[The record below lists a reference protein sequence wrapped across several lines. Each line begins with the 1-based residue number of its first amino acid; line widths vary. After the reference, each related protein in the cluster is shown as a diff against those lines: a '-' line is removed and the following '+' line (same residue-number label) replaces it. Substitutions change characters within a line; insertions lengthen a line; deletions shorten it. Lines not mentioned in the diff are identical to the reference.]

1 MEIFYERHYYAF
13 WKGVITP
20 FEKRYYAFWK
30 SVINTPFEKALLSTT
45 LVSSIYM
52 MHDVDGTLCKQFS
65 EGVGV
70 TDYIL
75 YRKYV

>member
-1 MEIFYERHYYAF
+1 MKDILRFFERRYYAF
-13 WKGVITP
+13 WKGVI
-20 FEKRYYAFWK
+20 
-30 SVINTPFEKALLSTT
+30 TT

-65 EGVGV
+65 EGVGM

-75 YRKYV
+75 FPL

>member
-1 MEIFYERHYYAF
+1 MKDI
-13 WKGVITP
+13 ITL
-20 FEKRYYAFWK
+20 FGKALLNLLKRRYYAFWK
-30 SVINTPFEKALLSTT
+30 SVINTPFQKALLSTT